1 VTTECLFFF
10 DAMQLLPN
18 RKAASK
24 AGSVW
29 TIGLVAFTVSATA
42 CYLTLG
48 SGAGS
53 NELFVAQK
61 AVAHSHAMVTMRQPP
76 YLTAAHELPHIAVQA
91 ETSNQAP
98 AAAPSLSPF
107 RGLMGLGGVFMAV
120 TGLVNILRSKGPA
133 PSPLERITVDLTL
146 PDDMEDRSDIQ
157 RLGFGSYQGVSL
169 FDVPERGLLTLYNRK
184 KGLAGTLG
192 GTSRKRAR
200 VSGFRARMATQG
212 GQNVLRRRRA
222 KGRKVLCP
230 ASVIGSKMH
239 AGTK

>member
-1 VTTECLFFF
+1 
-10 DAMQLLPN
+10 MQLLPH
-18 RKAASK
+18 RKAASE
-24 AGSVW
+24 ARAAW
-29 TIGLVAFTVSATA
+29 TIGLAAFTVSATA

-48 SGAGS
+48 AGAGS
-53 NELFVAQK
+53 NQLYVAQR
-61 AVAHSHAMVTMRQPP
+61 AVTHSHPMVTMRQPSH
-76 YLTAAHELPHIAVQA
+76 LIAAHELPHIAVQA
-91 ETSNQAP
+91 ETTNQASGP
-98 AAAPSLSPF
+98 APPLASF

-120 TGLVNILRSKGPA
+120 TGLVNLLRSKGPA

-146 PDDMEDRSDIQ
+146 PDDGEDRNDIQ
-157 RLGFGSYQGVSL
+157 RLGFGSYRGVSL
-169 FDVPERGLLTLYNRK
+169 FDVSERGLLTLYNRK